1 MTSLVIV
8 ESPAKCSKIQG
19 FLGQNFRVIATM
31 GHIRALEQDLDA
43 VGIDR
48 DFEPKYSFLKEKAK
62 AIVQLKDAASKA
74 SKIYLAAD
82 NDREGA
88 AIAYSVCQL
97 LKLNPLTTPR
107 AIFTE
112 ITKTAVVKAIENP
125 IYLDMNVVHAAQ
137 ARSVLDM
144 LIGFTMSPLLWKSVG
159 AGLSAGRCQTPALRL
174 VADREQ
180 AIKSFSSST
189 SWKVHGSWSLK
200 KKPDFVFE
208 AHLDADLDDE
218 ESARNYMEN
227 HHLTDTDATILSN
240 EVKNWSESAP
250 LPLITSTLQQQ
261 SSTLFRTNPKL
272 TMSSAQRLY
281 EAGHITYMRTDKAV
295 LCEEAVQ
302 AAKEFIGAKWGAD
315 YVSKQTVNEK
325 PKGKGKSTRIKKS
338 TTTTATTEN
347 TTTKS
352 KDEPVKA
359 QEAHEAIRPTHFETI
374 TLPFN
379 EDWSAIDRKI
389 YTIIWLRAVQ
399 SCMSDVR
406 GEQRNLQ
413 FLADGDTETDGF
425 VWKASWRRTLF
436 EGWRKAS
443 TKETEVKEEKEE
455 SEGTK
460 EEIDIDKAKK
470 EWEHSGTLLPKKKL
484 IWSTLEAEPHVT
496 KAAQRYSEAT
506 LIRDLEQ
513 FGIGRPST
521 FANLISTIIDKKYVE
536 IKSFESKVMESTHLM
551 LSSHGQWPP
560 TQTRNQQKVGGEKDR
575 LTPTGLGLSV
585 LNYLLKNFTDLFEY
599 SFTAKMES
607 RLDNVASGTEF
618 WKNVVRDTWTSYKD
632 TYTTLKTAK
641 PDNSHN
647 QSLINSSEGE
657 RRRELGEGYV
667 AIMTKKG
674 PLLLREFDNDKTKTE
689 FYGWPGTSLINDISL
704 ETAKEFIEEEV
715 KKRNGTVLG
724 DYNDSPILLKKGP
737 YGSYVAWKGFS
748 IQYVDG
754 DTVETISKKI
764 EDKLQNSSAARIVG
778 CFEIRKSQYGWYM
791 FKPSLTG
798 HLRKFVGIPETV
810 QLDTVSEAT
819 LISLYQ
825 IGIQSKA
832 RSGTYAQV
840 KRTSGTSGTSG
851 TSNASGSFRGGGRGR
866 GGARGGGRGG
876 ARGGRGRF

>member
-43 VGIDR
+43 VGINR

-62 AIVQLKDAASKA
+62 AITQLKDAASKA

-174 VADREQ
+174 VADREE
-180 AIKSFSSST
+180 AIKNFSSST

-200 KKPDFVFE
+200 TKPDVVFE

-218 ESARNYMEN
+218 ESAKNYMEN
-227 HHLTDTDATILSN
+227 HHVTDTDATILSN

-261 SSTLFRTNPKL
+261 ASTLFRTNPKL

-302 AAKEFIGAKWGAD
+302 AAKELITSKWGAE
-315 YVSKQTVNEK
+315 YVSKQTTNENPKVK
-325 PKGKGKSTRIKKS
+325 PKSTRIKKNTS
-338 TTTTATTEN
+338 TTATEAQ
-347 TTTKS
+347 TTKS

-359 QEAHEAIRPTHFETI
+359 QEAHEAIRPTHFETS

-413 FLADGDTETDGF
+413 FLADGDTQSDGF
-425 VWKASWRRTLF
+425 VWKSSWRRTLF

-443 TKETEVKEEKEE
+443 TKETEVKEETEEKEE
-455 SEGTK
+455 PEGTK
-460 EEIDIDKAKK
+460 EEINTEKAKK
-470 EWEHSGTLLPKKKL
+470 AWEHSGTLLPKKKL
-484 IWSTLEAEPHVT
+484 TWSTLEAEPHVT
-496 KAAQRYSEAT
+496 KASQRYSEAT

-551 LSSHGQWPP
+551 LSSQGQWPP
-560 TQTRNQQKVGGEKDR
+560 THTRNQQKVGGEKDR
-575 LTPTGLGLSV
+575 LTPTALGLSV
-585 LNYLLKNFTDLFEY
+585 LNYLLKNFTNLFEY

-607 RLDNVASGTEF
+607 RLDNVATGTEF
-618 WKNVVRDTWTSYKD
+618 WKDVVRDTWTSYKD
-632 TYTTLKTAK
+632 KYTTLKTEKA
-641 PDNSHN
+641 DTTNS

-674 PLLLREFDNDKTKTE
+674 PLLLREFDNDKNKTE
-689 FYGWPGTSLINDISL
+689 FYGWPGTSLLQEISL
-704 ETAKEFIEEEV
+704 ETAKEFIEDEV

-748 IQYVDG
+748 IQYTDG
-754 DTVETISKKI
+754 DSLETISKKI
-764 EDKLQNSSAARIVG
+764 EDKLQNSSAARMVG

-798 HLRKFVGIPETV
+798 QLRKFVGIPDTV

-840 KRTSGTSGTSG
+840 KRTSGTSGTS
-851 TSNASGSFRGGGRGR
+851 NASGSFRGGRGGR
-866 GGARGGGRGG
+866 GGRGSNARGGGNTN
-876 ARGGRGRF
+876 RFK